1 MRQVVAALGEQRVG
15 AVNRIRTG
23 TTKAFFSRLIG
34 EGNFSRVSSVLTR
47 LKWAALCQLSYN
59 GIEAARETRG
69 RKMPVKPWE
78 EAFWGDSSRRL
89 RGKRLIAFGDSAYTN
104 FSTMAVLVGYL
115 QYEGALQK
123 IRAVFVRFVQ
133 HCRNCPKSLPD
144 RCCPT

>member
-1 MRQVVAALGEQRVG
+1 MRQVVAASGEQRVG

-47 LKWAALCQLSYN
+47 LKWAALYLSYN

-78 EAFWGDSSRRL
+78 ESICVGFVSETAWQASHRFRRF
-89 RGKRLIAFGDSAYTN
+89 RLYQF
-104 FSTMAVLVGYL
+104 
-115 QYEGALQK
+115 
-123 IRAVFVRFVQ
+123 
-133 HCRNCPKSLPD
+133 
-144 RCCPT
+144 